1 MMLNK
6 ITENTIIS
14 DSLLAHKIYWL
25 NKLSKEIPETNFI
38 IDYVRP
44 VFFSSKNRY
53 VNFELSND
61 LSEKIIKLANGSY
74 LSIYLIL
81 LSNLNILLQ
90 RYTGCNDIIVGT
102 PNRKQE
108 NEELINQIIPL
119 RFNLSK
125 ETDFKNLLL
134 EVKKTTIGAY
144 CHSKYPLDKIL
155 KLLDIQNNWSRHPLF
170 DIVMLLENIHDSSHL
185 LDINNDLDISFRV
198 IDNSIKGKI
207 VYNDSLFQ
215 EATIENIIKAY
226 LHIIDITINEPKIK
240 LADISLVGEREQ
252 HKLLKSFNQNH
263 KKYPV
268 KQSIHQ
274 LFESQVEKNHQHIA
288 VVCENNHLSYK
299 KLNDCANQLAN
310 FLANTGVR
318 KGDFVGI
325 IKERDI
331 NFLIAI
337 LAILKVG
344 GVYVPIDI
352 SYPPDRVK
360 YMLFNSEVEI
370 VLTDYSCLDKLAG
383 LIEDSQHLQSLICL
397 GIKPNDKVL
406 PTLLNIN
413 VYDQLDFEKFPK
425 TNLDIHSE
433 GIDQAYMIYTS
444 GSTGLPKGAIIR
456 HGGAINH
463 IYAQYDALELT
474 ESLTFL
480 QSAPASSDISVWQFL
495 APILI
500 GGKTIIVDTETVC
513 NPENLFKVI
522 KKAKITIVELVP
534 IVLNNLLDY
543 ISHLSEQERLLPDLR
558 WMMVTGESVPGE
570 LVNRWLE
577 FYPDIQV
584 INAYGP
590 TEAADDITQLIID
603 KPLTENQRTVAIGK
617 PLANLNLY
625 ILDQQMQLVPVGF
638 PGEICVSGFGVGV
651 GYWKNEEST
660 KLSFVSNP
668 FPSIAKPLPGTST
681 DLIYKT
687 GDLGR
692 WLPDGNIEFLGRI
705 DHQVK
710 IRGFRIELGEIEAV
724 IGQHQFVR
732 EKVVIAR
739 EDIPNQKRLVAYIVP
754 NVEDNQLV
762 SQLRNFLKQR
772 LPDHMIPS
780 AFVLLEELPLTPSGK
795 IDRKA
800 LPMPDMQGSNI
811 AETFVA
817 PSTVVEE
824 TLARIWEKVLG
835 VNQVGIHDN
844 FFELGGDSILCIQ
857 VIAKAH
863 QAEFNITPKQLFQH
877 QTIAELAKII
887 GTNQA
892 IQAEQGLV
900 IGNVP
905 LTPIQHYFFEQNLQN
920 PNHWNEAVLLEVLE
934 PWNPQ
939 LLNKV
944 VQQLLVHHDALR
956 LRFEPTESSWQQI
969 NFSPDDSI
977 PFSYIDLSALPPDAQ
992 APALETAATKIQ
1004 DSLNLSQGY
1013 LIQVALFNLGASKT
1027 SRLLIVIHHLLV
1039 DGFSWRILIDDFQ
1052 TAYQQ
1057 LKQGQEI
1064 IQLPAKTTSF
1074 KQWSQRL
1081 QEYANSAIVEQE
1093 IDYWLMKSR
1102 EQVSPIPVDY
1112 SGGANTEALA
1122 CTVSVKLSVAET
1134 QVLLK
1139 EVPVLYR
1146 TQINDVL
1153 LTGLVLAF
1161 SQWTE
1166 KTSLL
1171 INLEGHGREEI
1182 FADVNLSRTVGLF
1195 SSIFPVLLDLGEVS
1209 RPGDA
1214 LKAIKE
1220 QLRSIPNRGIG
1231 YGVLRYLSNNAVVVN
1246 SLGLLPQ
1253 AEVVFNYLG
1262 QFDQTLSESSLLKLS
1277 QEPIGPQSSLE
1288 NNRSYLLSFNSFV
1301 VGGQLQLNCTYSQAV
1316 HCQTTIEALAQE
1328 FVEALRSLIVHCQS
1342 PDAGGF
1348 TPSDFPLVQLSQDE
1362 LDQALGIVEF

>member
-6 ITENTIIS
+6 TTENTIVS
-14 DSLLAHKIYWL
+14 DSLFAHKIYWL
-25 NKLSKEIPETNFI
+25 NKLSEEIPETNFI
-38 IDYVRP
+38 TDYLRP

-53 VNFELSND
+53 INFELSND
-61 LSEKIIKLANGSY
+61 LSDKVIKFANGSY

-90 RYTGCNDIIVGT
+90 KYTSSNDIIIGS
-102 PNRKQE
+102 PIYRKE
-108 NEELINQIIPL
+108 NNEELMNQIIPL

-125 ETDFKNLLL
+125 ETNFQDFVL
-134 EVKKTTIGAY
+134 EVKTTTIGAY
-144 CHSKYPLDKIL
+144 CHSKYPLDKIV

-185 LDINNDLDISFRV
+185 LHINNDLDISFKL

-215 EATIENIIKAY
+215 EATIENIIKSY
-226 LHIIDITINEPKIK
+226 LHIIDITINEPNIN
-240 LADISLVGEREQ
+240 LADISLVGEGEQ

-274 LFESQVEKNHQHIA
+274 LFENQVEKNHQHIA
-288 VVCENNHLSYK
+288 VVCQNNHLSYQN
-299 KLNDCANQLAN
+299 LNDCANQLAN

-397 GIKPNDKVL
+397 DIKPNDKVF

-413 VYDQLDFEKFPK
+413 IYDQLDFEKFPK

-463 IYAQYDALELT
+463 IYAQYDALELS

-500 GGKTIIVDTETVC
+500 GGKTIIVDKETVC
-513 NPENLFKVI
+513 NPEKLFKTI

-543 ISHLSEQERLLPDLR
+543 ISHLSEQERLLSDLK

-577 FYPDIQV
+577 MYPDIQV

-590 TEAADDITQLIID
+590 TEAADDITQCIID
-603 KPLTENQRTVAIGK
+603 KPLPGNQRTVAIGK

-638 PGEICVSGFGVGV
+638 PGEICVSGFGVGA

-668 FPSIAKPLPGTST
+668 FPSTAKPLPGTST

-710 IRGFRIELGEIEAV
+710 IRGFRIELGEIEVA
-724 IGQHQFVR
+724 IGQHPFVR
-732 EKVVIAR
+732 ENVVIAR
-739 EDIPNQKRLVAYIVP
+739 EDVPNQKRLVAYIIP
-754 NVEDNQLV
+754 SLEDNQLV
-762 SQLRNFLKQR
+762 SQLRNFLKER
-772 LPDHMIPS
+772 LPDYMIPS

-800 LPMPDMQGSNI
+800 LPTPDIQGSNI
-811 AETFVA
+811 AETFVP
-817 PSTVVEE
+817 PSTLFEE

-857 VIAKAH
+857 VIAKAR
-863 QAEFNITPKQLFQH
+863 QVELNITPKQLFQH

-900 IGNVP
+900 IGNLP
-905 LTPIQHYFFEQNLQN
+905 LTPIQHYFFEQNLQK
-920 PNHWNEAVLLEVLE
+920 PNHWNEAVLLELLE
-934 PWNPQ
+934 PLNPQ
-939 LLNKV
+939 LLEKV
-944 VQQLLVHHDALR
+944 VQQLLLHHDALR
-956 LRFEPTESSWQQI
+956 LRFESTKSGWQQI
-969 NFSPDDSI
+969 NFAPDDNI
-977 PFSYIDLSALPPDAQ
+977 PCSYIDLSTLPSEAQ
-992 APALETAATKIQ
+992 APALEKAATEIQ
-1004 DSLNLSQGY
+1004 ASLNLSQGS
-1013 LIQVALFNLGASKT
+1013 LIQVALFNLGASN
-1027 SRLLIVIHHLLV
+1027 RLLIVIHHLLL
-1039 DGFSWRILIDDFQ
+1039 DGFSWRILIEDFQ
-1052 TAYQQ
+1052 TAYEQ
-1057 LKQGQEI
+1057 LKQGTQI
-1064 IQLPAKTTSF
+1064 IELPAKTTSF

-1093 IDYWLMKSR
+1093 IDYWLTQFRK
-1102 EQVSPIPVDY
+1102 QVSPIPVDY

-1166 KTSLL
+1166 KSSLL

-1182 FADVNLSRTVGLF
+1182 FSDVNLSRTIGLF
-1195 SSIFPVLLDLGEVS
+1195 SSIFPVVLDLGEIS
-1209 RPGDA
+1209 HPGDA

-1231 YGVLRYLSNNAVVVN
+1231 YGVLRYLSNNEDVVN
-1246 SLGLLPQ
+1246 SLGLLPK

-1316 HCQTTIEALAQE
+1316 HCQTTIEALAE
-1328 FVEALRSLIVHCQS
+1328 GFVEGLRSLIDLCQS

-1362 LDQALGIVEF
+1362 LDKALGIVEF